1 MFVLFLFL
9 LDICDG
15 FFIKKSITSALFSSI
30 CKDFDSIND
39 VLNKVISGDFDGWD
53 LVFFDF
59 DGLDFVGLGL
69 LPDLS
74 SKIASRLIVCK
85 TVGLSKD
92 EKYSEEVHDDLEL
105 IQSND
110 SVRMVAIG
118 LEDLQDGGLVLH
130 VWYCCKEC

>member
-1 MFVLFLFL
+1 L
-9 LDICDG
+9 
-15 FFIKKSITSALFSSI
+15 ITSALFSSV
-30 CKDFDSIND
+30 CKNFDCIND
-39 VLNKVISGDFDGWD
+39 VLNKVISCDLDGWN

-59 DGLDFVGLGL
+59 DGFDFVGLGL
-69 LPDLS
+69 LPDLAS
-74 SKIASRLIVCK
+74 EIASRFIVCE

-130 VWYCCKEC
+130 VGYCRKECR